1 MKRDVVYCGVIF
13 LLLAAVCILMSR
25 RPVPEVIETVR
36 VDTVFYERPQPVGI
50 SDKLRPIRVPRF
62 LFLKGKT
69 DTVFVNNEQV
79 YTDSVGIAIVRRTVE
94 YADSNY
100 RAVVSGPALGDYG
113 PQLDR
118 FEVYPRTVTRT
129 QTVTKRPRFAVTA
142 GPGVAYT
149 PQGLQLTLGIN
160 AGFVLWSK

>member
-1 MKRDVVYCGVIF
+1 MKRDVVYCAVI
-13 LLLAAVCILMSR
+13 LSLLAAVVGILKYR
-25 RPVPEVIETVR
+25 RPVSEVIETLR
-36 VDTVFYERPQPVGI
+36 VDTVFYGRPQPVGI
-50 SDKLRPIRVPRF
+50 SDKLRPIRVPRL
-62 LFLKGKT
+62 LFAAFP
-69 DTVFVNNEQV
+69 DTVFVNKEQIN
-79 YTDSVGIAIVRRTVE
+79 TDSIDITIVRRIVE

-118 FEVYPRTVTRT
+118 FEVFPRTVTRT

>member
-1 MKRDVVYCGVIF
+1 MKRDVVYCAVIL
-13 LLLAAVCILMSR
+13 LLLAAVGILMSR
-25 RPVPEVIETVR
+25 RPVSEVIETVR
-36 VDTVFYERPQPVGI
+36 VDTVFYERPQPVRI

-62 LFLKGKT
+62 LFLRGET

-94 YADSNY
+94 YEDSNY
-100 RAVVSGPALGDYG
+100 RAVVSGPAWGDYG

-129 QTVTKRPRFAVTA
+129 QTVTKRPWFAVTA
-142 GPGVAYT
+142 GAGVAYT
-149 PQGLQLTLGIN
+149 PQGLQPTMGIN